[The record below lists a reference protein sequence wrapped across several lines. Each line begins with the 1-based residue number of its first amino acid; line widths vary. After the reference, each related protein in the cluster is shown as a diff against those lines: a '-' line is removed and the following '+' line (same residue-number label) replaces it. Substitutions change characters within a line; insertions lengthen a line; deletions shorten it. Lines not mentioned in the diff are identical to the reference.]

1 MCAGIRN
8 IRSFSVLITVKCLL
22 VIKKAGGFC
31 SHHSFFLFILYM
43 SESSVKVHLHV
54 LARSLFAKL
63 CTHTLCIGEKRTLR
77 SRHMLNLGVGQ
88 MLLPMSY
95 WSSGIGVEDR

>member
-43 SESSVKVHLHV
+43 SESSVMVHL

-63 CTHTLCIGEKRTLR
+63 CTHTLYVYIGEKRTLR